1 MISYRKINIASE
13 KILNYSYFKFASYL
27 EKDCNFG
34 YINPFFKDNNAFMSV
49 FFYKDCVIRI

>member
-49 FFYKDCVIRI
+49 FFYKDCV